1 MTLQWRILSI
11 LAVVIAL
18 YGVLDF
24 GIQRL
29 VVFPSFLALE
39 RAEAEKD
46 LTRCIEA
53 LGREIHHISTVTHDW
68 AAWDDI
74 YRFVQN
80 PDEAYIQ
87 SNLIPHSFADN
98 RLNIIYVCDLEG
110 LVVWGEIRDWE
121 TKEVITLPEFPS
133 GALPPDHPLLRYEDY
148 ESAVAGIL
156 VTERGPLMVAS
167 RPIITSDHQGPV
179 RGFLIMGRF
188 ITEDGV
194 RNLVEQTRVVHHIQ
208 PVSGV
213 PSGPER
219 HILNQLH
226 SGKQFAIEEAED
238 NLLHIYA
245 VYPDLTGRPA
255 LLIRADIPRDIR
267 DRGTA
272 TLGFALLSVFIAGL
286 LILALLMILLRSS
299 IIKPLKALT
308 RRVRSVRKA
317 ESAPPPL
324 FLHRKDEIGV
334 LCREFDHMFHTLN
347 RVHRGLEKANE
358 KLRHEVKERKRSEQE
373 VRLRHWQLRAI
384 SSQLLLT
391 EERERRRIATEL
403 HDRIGQTLAII
414 KMKLGMLVQSQP
426 FGCRSSEIE
435 TVQELFDQVIQDART
450 LTFEISPPVLYELG
464 LEAAVRWLAGKLG
477 EQHGMRMLVHDDGQ
491 PKPVADDVRVLVFQA
506 VRELLFNA
514 VKHSE
519 AEQVDVYVQREE
531 DNLRVEVHDDGI
543 GFDVSRVSVRM
554 NQDVGFGLFS
564 IRERLVPLE
573 GRFEVD
579 SGPGEGTHITLLMPL
594 KGNSDIDVK
603 DIHHEYP
610 SRFSG

>member
-1 MTLQWRILSI
+1 MTLRLRILGI
-11 LAVVIAL
+11 LMVVILL
-18 YGVLDF
+18 YAVLSF

-39 RAEAEKD
+39 QSEAEKD

-53 LGREIHHISTVTHDW
+53 LRREIHHINTVAHDW
-68 AAWDDI
+68 AARDDT
-74 YRFVQN
+74 YGFVQN
-80 PDEAYIQ
+80 PEEAYVQ

-98 RLNIIYVCDLEG
+98 RINIIYICDLEG
-110 LVVWGEIRDWE
+110 RVVWGEIRDWE
-121 TKEVITLPEFPS
+121 TKEVITLAEFPS
-133 GALPPDHPLLRYEDY
+133 GTLPPDHPLLRDKDY
-148 ESAVAGIL
+148 ESAVAGVL

-167 RPIITSDHQGPV
+167 RPIITSHRQGPV

-188 ITEDGV
+188 ITEDVV
-194 RNLVEQTRVVHHIQ
+194 RNLVEQTRVTHHIQ
-208 PVSGV
+208 PVSAV
-213 PSGPER
+213 SSGAER
-219 HILNQLH
+219 HILNQLR
-226 SGKQFAIEEAED
+226 SGKNYVIEEAED

-245 VYPDLTGRPA
+245 AYPDLTGNPA

-267 DRGTA
+267 DRGMA

-299 IIKPLKALT
+299 IIKPLTALT
-308 RRVRSVRKA
+308 RRVRSVRNA
-317 ESAPPPL
+317 ESVSPPL

-347 RVHRGLEKANE
+347 RVHEGLEKANE
-358 KLRHEVKERKRSEQE
+358 KLRHEVMERKRSEQE

-391 EERERRRIATEL
+391 EERERRRIAMEL

-426 FGCRSSEIE
+426 SGGRSSEIE

-464 LEAAVRWLAGKLG
+464 LEAAVRWLAGQLG
-477 EQHGMRMLVHDDGQ
+477 EQHGMRILVHDDGR
-491 PKPVADDVRVLVFQA
+491 PKPVAEDVRVLVFLA

-543 GFDVSRVSVRM
+543 GFDVSQVSVRM

-564 IRERLVPLE
+564 IRERLVPLG
-573 GRFEVD
+573 GRFEID
-579 SGPGEGTHITLLMPL
+579 SEPGEGTHVTLSTPL
-594 KGNSDIDVK
+594 KGNPDTEVK

-610 SRFSG
+610 SRFGG